1 MLCYLGG
8 GTRHYAEK
16 PVRAYRRPYWEF
28 QAVIAGRI
36 AMEDETGTLPLRRSH
51 LWLSA
56 PGHLHGWT
64 GEAQKP
70 AEIAVFHFLRI
81 PEPLAKK
88 IPDKTHVELALTT
101 RQTERLRHLCLV
113 VGGTLTRPGPEMLL
127 RHEHALLELSLL
139 IYEADPS
146 LNETGEDAARSR
158 VQRALDWFSANLQAN
173 PSLDAV
179 ASSAGSSA
187 SHLRR
192 HFHEVLDA
200 PPKKIFDQLRFQRAM
215 QMMADPDM
223 KLSTVCEACGF
234 ESASAFSRAFKTKF
248 GVSPDRWRGRKT
260 SGEEEIQR
268 P

>member
-1 MLCYLGG
+1 MLCYLGS

-28 QAVIAGRI
+28 QAVLSGRI
-36 AMEDETGTLPLRRSH
+36 AMQDETGTLPLRRNH

-64 GEAQKP
+64 GEPGKS
-70 AEIAVFHFLRI
+70 AEIAVFQFLRI

-88 IPDKTHVELALTT
+88 IPEKTRIEIALTV
-101 RQTERLRHLCLV
+101 RQTERLRHLRQV
-113 VGGTLTRPGPEMLL
+113 VGETLERPGPEMLL

-146 LNETGEDAARSR
+146 LNETGEDAARTR
-158 VQRALDWFSANLQAN
+158 VQKALDWFSANLQAN
-173 PSLDAV
+173 PSLDEV
-179 ASSAGSSA
+179 AQSAGSSA

-192 HFHEVLDA
+192 HFHEVLEA
-200 PPKKIFDQLRFQRAM
+200 SPKKIFDQLRFHRAM

-248 GVSPDRWRGRKT
+248 GVSPDHWRGRKT
-260 SGEEEIQR
+260 SSQGDDS
-268 P
+268 

>member
-88 IPDKTHVELALTT
+88 SPIKRTSSS
-101 RQTERLRHLCLV
+101 RLR
-113 VGGTLTRPGPEMLL
+113 P
-127 RHEHALLELSLL
+127 
-139 IYEADPS
+139 
-146 LNETGEDAARSR
+146 ARR
-158 VQRALDWFSANLQAN
+158 
-173 PSLDAV
+173 
-179 ASSAGSSA
+179 SA
-187 SHLRR
+187 SGTC
-192 HFHEVLDA
+192 A
-200 PPKKIFDQLRFQRAM
+200 WWWAG
-215 QMMADPDM
+215 
-223 KLSTVCEACGF
+223 LS
-234 ESASAFSRAFKTKF
+234 
-248 GVSPDRWRGRKT
+248 RGRARRCCSGT
-260 SGEEEIQR
+260 SM
-268 P
+268 PSWN